1 MSSITTIQLQFGTAT
16 LDQDGESPL
25 ISTLVGTDENN
36 TAVTTTLQDNAT
48 LPAYVV
54 SYPLYT
60 VESSVSGSAT
70 FHYLIASA
78 T

>member
-25 ISTLVGTDENN
+25 ISTLAGTDENN
-36 TAVTTTLQDNAT
+36 TAVTTTLQDNAA

>member
-1 MSSITTIQLQFGTAT
+1 MSGITTIQIQFGTAT

-25 ISTLVGTDENN
+25 ISTLDGTDVNN
-36 TAVTTTLQDNAT
+36 TAVTTTQQDNAV
-48 LPAYVV
+48 LPAYAVAH
-54 SYPLYT
+54 PLYT